1 MKKQINH
8 RPTPFHSFTPLLD
21 LDIDLKPI
29 STMVSK
35 TLPSQD
41 QLRHYQPYNNTNLVG
56 TSGNTMYKLAS
67 YQFQH
72 HVYIFGTTW

>member
-8 RPTPFHSFTPLLD
+8 LPTPFHSFTPLLD
-21 LDIDLKPI
+21 LYIGLKP
-29 STMVSK
+29 VSK

-41 QLRHYQPYNNTNLVG
+41 ELRYYQPYTNTNLVG
-56 TSGNTMYKLAS
+56 TSSNTMYKLAL

-72 HVYIFGTTW
+72 HVYIFGPTW